1 MLQASRFYSNRLR
14 VLAQRLGKNLFGE
27 KARPFER
34 RLVIVPSS
42 AMKEYLIHFFATDP
56 HYQVFAGVRILPLA
70 DGFLELLAFLS
81 RAQEGVR
88 QLRIPSFLE
97 LSLRIEEVICQA
109 LYAFNDLNAEER
121 RILHPLFNY
130 AGSGEEKR
138 ISALSMQL
146 SSLFSRYG
154 LYGEGFLDDWLGTQ
168 GWQQWIWKRVYSE
181 ESSWTYPIKALQFS
195 CSQAAAESNAASLTL
210 FGFSAMPKVYL
221 EFFTQLQSA
230 FYILSPCSCFGRMW
244 QPIGRGS
251 D

>member
-1 MLQASRFYSNRLR
+1 MLQASRFYSNCLR
-14 VLAQRLGKNLFGE
+14 VLAQRVGKNLFGD

-42 AMKEYLIHFFATDP
+42 AVKEYLIHFFATDP

-70 DGFLELLAFLS
+70 DGFLELLSLLS
-81 RAQEGVR
+81 RERAR

-109 LYAFNDLNAEER
+109 LYAFKDWSAEER
-121 RILHPLFNY
+121 RILQPLFDY
-130 AGSGEEKR
+130 AGSGEERR
-138 ISALSMQL
+138 ISALSAQL
-146 SSLFSRYG
+146 GSLFSRYG

-195 CSQAAAESNAASLTL
+195 CSQIGANSNIASLIHL

-230 FYILSPCSCFGRMW
+230 FYT
-244 QPIGRGS
+244 
-251 D
+251 